1 MKQIVRCQICA
12 VVDLEFDFVRRA
24 DIDSV
29 TVLLVDDEADDREL
43 AREALRSRGYTVL
56 EASSGEEAMRVM
68 RAHPEVAILF
78 TDIVMPGEVDG
89 FELAHQAKQL
99 RPSLLAIYCCI
110 AAVICSRASCQMSK
124 NCRISICG
132 ECHLLSLLS

>member
-1 MKQIVRCQICA
+1 MLAPAPVVL
-12 VVDLEFDFVRRA
+12 VVDD
-24 DIDSV
+24 DPD
-29 TVLLVDDEADDREL
+29 VLLVASTL
-43 AREALRSRGYTVL
+43 LSAQGYTVL

-99 RPSLLAIYCCI
+99 RPSLLVIYTSGYI
-110 AAVICSRASCQMSK
+110 EQIPW
-124 NCRISICG
+124 G
-132 ECHLLSLLS
+132 EKGVGYGPLLSKPWRREQLLELVRSVVEGGAR